1 MKTKRCEWCGK
12 ESYDLKLYYSD
23 DGDFCCRGCIDKAN
37 DNAKPIKT
45 NSDIDYLSNNELREL
60 VYNMSVWDGHY
71 SKDDLNDIIMHYRRN
86 K

>member
-1 MKTKRCEWCGK
+1 MKTKRCEWCGD
-12 ESYDLKLYYSD
+12 EDVYTKLSD
-23 DGDFCCRGCIDKAN
+23 DGDNCCSDCINDAN

-45 NSDIDYLSNNELREL
+45 NSDIDYLSNNELKDL